1 MASIYLSTAG
11 IKVGY
16 GVETTAGTQPT
27 SFTEIPDITSIG
39 SVNPEPQTIDVTPLS
54 EPEWR
59 RYIDALKDVGG
70 AIPFGANLTETFMT
84 AWDNLVSEAKTA
96 KEGGKGVWFVFY
108 IPGFSKSFALVGNP
122 SALGFDGAEVGNAL
136 QTTAY
141 VTPTNI
147 KGFVDKVTVSPAD

>member
-1 MASIYLSTAG
+1 MSSIYLSTAG
-11 IKVGY
+11 IKIGY

-27 SFTEIPDITSIG
+27 SFTEIPDLTSIG

-54 EPEWR
+54 ETTWR

-70 AIPFGANLTETFMT
+70 AISFGANLTDNFIT
-84 AWDNLVSEAKTA
+84 AWGELVEAYKTA
-96 KEGGKGVWFVFY
+96 KESGKGVWFVFF
-108 IPGFSKSFALVGNP
+108 IPGLSKSFAMVGNP
-122 SALGFDGAEVGNAL
+122 AELGFDGAEVGNAL

-147 KGFVDKVTVSPAD
+147 KGFIDKVSVASAE

>member
-11 IKVGY
+11 IRVGY
-16 GVETTAGTQPT
+16 GVETTAGTQPA
-27 SFTEIPDITSIG
+27 SFTEIPDLTSIG

-54 EPEWR
+54 ETTWR

-70 AIPFGANLTETFMT
+70 AIPFGANLT
-84 AWDNLVSEAKTA
+84 DNFIEQWGEIVSQYETA
-96 KEGGKGVWFVFY
+96 KASGKSVWFVFY
-108 IPGFSKSFALVGNP
+108 IPGLSKSFAMVGNP
-122 SALGFDGAEVGNAL
+122 ASLGFEGAEVGNAL

-147 KGFVDKVTVSPAD
+147 KGFIDKVEVTPAE

>member
-27 SFTEIPDITSIG
+27 SFTEIPDITTIG

-70 AIPFGANLTETFMT
+70 AIPFGANLTEVFMT
-84 AWDNLVSEAKTA
+84 AWNALVEAAKTA
-96 KEGGKGVWFVFY
+96 KEDGKAVWFVFY
-108 IPGFSKSFALVGNP
+108 IPGFSKSFAMTGNP
-122 SALGFDGAEVGNAL
+122 STLGFDGAEVGNAL

-141 VTPTNI
+141 VTPTGI
-147 KGFVDKVTVSPAD
+147 KGFIDKVEVTAAN